1 MVQKYLRMTNV
12 YAKGLTFRKENDII
26 KFTKRRCILV
36 SERPKYQSLIEDRI
50 MGYPYGTAFSASD
63 FLDIAYAN
71 SVSQALFRI
80 EKDGGIRRVM
90 NGIYDKPAYS
100 QLIQEYAVPRM
111 DKVAEA
117 LARRFN
123 WNIAPSGDTAL
134 NILHISTQVPNVW
147 EYVSDGP
154 YRDYMIGDIPLK
166 FKHVMP
172 REINGYSAMTVMII
186 QGIRAIGKGN
196 MTQEQAERFSSAI
209 TAEDRE
215 ILLKEAKTA
224 SGWIYK
230 EIKHICEGKAL

>member
-1 MVQKYLRMTNV
+1 M
-12 YAKGLTFRKENDII
+12 
-26 KFTKRRCILV
+26 
-36 SERPKYQSLIEDRI
+36 SERPRYQAQIEDRI
-50 MGYPYGTAFSASD
+50 MSYPCGTAFSASD
-63 FLDIAYAN
+63 FRDIADAN

-80 EKDGGIRRVM
+80 EKDGKIRRVM
-90 NGIYDKPAYS
+90 NGVYDKPAYS
-100 QLIQEYAVPRM
+100 QLIHEYGVPRV

-134 NILHISTQVPNVW
+134 NILHVSTQVPNEW

-154 YRDYMIGDIPLK
+154 YRDYMIGKVPLK

-172 REINGYSAMTVMII
+172 REINGCSAITVMVI

-196 MTQEQAERFSSAI
+196 MTQDQADRFSSVI
-209 TAEDRE
+209 TEKDRE
-215 ILLKEAKTA
+215 TLLKESRTA

-230 EIKHICEGKAL
+230 EIKRICEGKPS

>member
-1 MVQKYLRMTNV
+1 
-12 YAKGLTFRKENDII
+12 
-26 KFTKRRCILV
+26 
-36 SERPKYQSLIEDRI
+36 

-63 FLDIAYAN
+63 FLDIADAN

-80 EKDGGIRRVM
+80 EKVGKIRRVIS
-90 NGIYDKPAYS
+90 GIYDKPAYS
-100 QLIQEYAVPRM
+100 QLIQQYSVPRI
-111 DKVAEA
+111 DKIAEA

-154 YRDYMIGDIPLK
+154 YRDYLIGKTPLK

-172 REINGYSAMTVMII
+172 REINGYSPITVMVI

-196 MTQEQAERFSSAI
+196 MTQEQLERFSSAI
-209 TAEDRE
+209 TKEDRE
-215 ILLKEAKTA
+215 TILNEARTA
-224 SGWIYK
+224 SGWIYR
-230 EIKHICEGKAL
+230 EIKNICEERPA

>member
-1 MVQKYLRMTNV
+1 M
-12 YAKGLTFRKENDII
+12 
-26 KFTKRRCILV
+26 
-36 SERPKYQSLIEDRI
+36 SERPKYQSQIEERI

-63 FLDIAYAN
+63 FLDIADAN

-80 EKDGGIRRVM
+80 EKDGKIRRVI

-100 QLIQEYAVPRM
+100 QLIQEYGVPRV
-111 DKVAEA
+111 DKIAEA

-134 NILHISTQVPNVW
+134 NILHISTQVPNSW

-154 YRDYMIGDIPLK
+154 YRDYMIGKVPLK
-166 FKHVMP
+166 FKHIMP
-172 REINGYSAMTVMII
+172 REINGYSPITVMII

-196 MTQEQAERFSSAI
+196 MTQEQADRFSSVI
-209 TAEDRE
+209 TAENKE
-215 ILLKEAKTA
+215 TLLKEARTA

-230 EIKHICEGKAL
+230 EIKQICEGKSS